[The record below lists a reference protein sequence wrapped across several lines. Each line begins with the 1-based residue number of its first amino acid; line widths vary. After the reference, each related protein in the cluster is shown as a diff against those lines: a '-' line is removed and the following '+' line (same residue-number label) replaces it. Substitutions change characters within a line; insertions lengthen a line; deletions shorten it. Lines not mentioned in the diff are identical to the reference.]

1 MRKVLDRLSYANVTA
16 TLALFIALGGTSYAV
31 ATLPRDSVGPKQLR
45 TNSVGGPE
53 IRKQAVRSSDI
64 GDRSVRLRDIA
75 KSTRDALQGQ
85 VGPAGPQGPAG
96 PTFAVTVDSAGFR
109 VRGSQV
115 GFSSSGPGRRLI
127 QFPRS
132 IASCVPTATLTMT
145 PGGSTPIPPSNGRIR
160 TEVTSDGRALVEMW
174 DPNGQPAFYP
184 FNLVVAC

>member
-1 MRKVLDRLSYANVTA
+1 MRKVLDRLTYANVTA

-31 ATLPRDSVGPKQLR
+31 TTLPRDSVGSKQLR

-75 KSTRDALQGQ
+75 KSTRYALQGQ
-85 VGPAGPQGPAG
+85 VGPVGPPGPPG
-96 PTFAVTVDSAGFR
+96 PTLAVTVDSAGQR
-109 VRGSQV
+109 VRGSQIGV
-115 GFSSSGPGRRLI
+115 DSGGAGRRLI

-132 IASCVPTATLTMT
+132 IATCVPVATLTMT
-145 PGGSTPIPPSNGRIR
+145 PGGPTPTPPNGGRIR